1 MLTLD
6 RCIKLAESNSPRL
19 RMADNAV
26 RAVELA
32 RSEVGASG
40 LPQITAVAGGIYTP
54 VPPGYGYDPAVTDG
68 GQLVG
73 QLVIRQSLY
82 DGGIR
87 SLKSDQL
94 RIDLEKVTHE
104 REMACLDMIA
114 AVKQAFLQALKS
126 QEEVELRLASRE
138 QLATYGDL
146 VRRLY
151 NGGIASY
158 ADFLKAEMQTS
169 SSTLALEKARESFA
183 SSRLSLSEAVGAQL
197 DPEARIADVP
207 LETSPAECD
216 TADVSRTI
224 EMKVAGLTME
234 KSLLDV
240 EIASHEKLPV
250 VSLVA
255 DAGYLSSG
263 ENLRLARENRLN
275 TIGYSVGIAFEIPIL
290 NWGATGMRIEQREL
304 AAEDLRLQKE
314 LIRRSLKTETTRALL
329 QASRGRARLKVLQAT
344 IGKAEEN
351 FLLTKSKY
359 AGGGALALEVLAAQQ
374 LLTDMKMDELQTRS
388 DLRLLSAR
396 LERLTSYE
404 LNPKR
409 P

>member
-1 MLTLD
+1 
-6 RCIKLAESNSPRL
+6 
-19 RMADNAV
+19 MADNAV

-32 RSEVGASG
+32 RTEVGTSG
-40 LPQITAVAGGIYTP
+40 LPQITAVAGGTYTP
-54 VPPGYGYDPAVTDG
+54 VPPRYGYDPAVTDG
-68 GQLVG
+68 GQLLG
-73 QLVIRQSLY
+73 QLVVRQSLY

-87 SLKSDQL
+87 GLKSDQL
-94 RIDLEKVTHE
+94 RIDLQKVTHE
-104 REMACLDMIA
+104 REISRMDMIA
-114 AVKQAFLQALKS
+114 AVKQVYFEALKS
-126 QEEVELRLASRE
+126 QEEVDLRRASLD
-138 QLATYGDL
+138 QLATYSDL

-158 ADFLKAEMQTS
+158 ADLLKAEMQTS

-183 SSRLSLSEAVGAQL
+183 ASRLSLSETVGSQI

-207 LETSPAECD
+207 LETSPGESD
-216 TADVSRTI
+216 SADVSRTI

-234 KSLLDV
+234 KGLLDV

-275 TIGYSVGIAFEIPIL
+275 TIGYSIGVAFEVPIL

-314 LIRRSLKTETTRALL
+314 LLRRSLTTETKKALL
-329 QASRGRARLKVLQAT
+329 QSSRGRARLKVLQAT

-351 FLLTKSKY
+351 FLLSKSKY

-396 LERLTSYE
+396 LERLTAHE
-404 LNPKR
+404 LDSTR
-409 P
+409 Q